1 MDTSV
6 LKRIAIVFAAVL
18 CAAAVSAAASVG
30 HAIVGSIDKVDAAAK
45 TITVKTVDGTVEV
58 VEFTEKTAV
67 TGAKDVARVA
77 DLAGKSTYHFV
88 VRYTD
93 DGVRKTATALEYV
106 GDGAWKA
113 AKGTVVAFEH
123 AGRTVVMKTA
133 DGVEWTFHAPAH
145 AVVETGRGIE
155 TLGAETGEGLAKGAT
170 VTVHYTEEGGKKV
183 AHFFRKAH

>member
-6 LKRIAIVFAAVL
+6 SKRIGIVFAAVV
-18 CAAAVSAAASVG
+18 CAAAVSAAASAG
-30 HAIVGSIDKVDAAAK
+30 HAVVGSIDKVDTAAK
-45 TITVKTVDGTVEV
+45 TIAIKTVDGTVEV

-67 TGAKDVARVA
+67 TGVKDVARVA
-77 DLAGKSTYHFV
+77 DLAGKGTYHFV

-113 AKGTVVAFEH
+113 AKGTVVALDH
-123 AGRTVVMKTA
+123 AARMVVMKTA

-145 AVVETGRGIE
+145 AVVETRRGVE
-155 TLGAETGEGLAKGAT
+155 KLGAETGKGLAKGME

-183 AHFFRKAH
+183 AHFLRKAG